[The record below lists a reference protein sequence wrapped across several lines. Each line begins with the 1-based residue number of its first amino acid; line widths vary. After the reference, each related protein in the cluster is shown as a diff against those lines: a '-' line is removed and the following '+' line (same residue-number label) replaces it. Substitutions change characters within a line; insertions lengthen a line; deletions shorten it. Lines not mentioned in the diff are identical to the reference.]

1 MKMLPLQLYIRN
13 YKINLYSQKKLNLQ
27 LITSKPKG
35 QNFKLQ
41 TILFNHYILYQ
52 KLLINFSFD
61 QSSKITF
68 KYY

>member
-1 MKMLPLQLYIRN
+1 MKILPLQLYIRN
-13 YKINLYSQKKLNLQ
+13 YKINLYYQKKLNIQ

-35 QNFKLQ
+35 QNFMLQ
-41 TILFNHYILYQ
+41 TILFNHYNLYQ
-52 KLLINFSFD
+52 KLLINCSFD